1 MFVLFFCK
9 DTGFIRIFQ
18 KENAETQF
26 MVHRTGSSGM
36 SRSVFIAV
44 FIVIFIVIFIVK
56 IKIVP

>member
-18 KENAETQF
+18 KENAETRF
-26 MVHRTGSSGM
+26 MVHRTGSNGM

-44 FIVIFIVIFIVK
+44 FFIFIVIVQ

>member
-18 KENAETQF
+18 KENAETRF
-26 MVHRTGSSGM
+26 MVHRTGSNGM
-36 SRSVFIAV
+36 SRSVSIA
-44 FIVIFIVIFIVK
+44 VIFIVIFIVK

>member
-18 KENAETQF
+18 KENAETRF
-26 MVHRTGSSGM
+26 MVHRTGSNGM
-36 SRSVFIAV
+36 SRSVFIA
-44 FIVIFIVIFIVK
+44 VIFIVIFIVK